1 MLNLLAATFLTAG
14 ITKLL
19 RPKEWLA
26 GKLPWVEEFSSGS
39 LKLIGAVDVLGAM
52 GLFLPEATGV
62 ATVVTPVAA
71 TCVVP
76 MMTGAL
82 VIHARRNERGQI
94 GIALFLLAMAAI
106 VAWGRFGPY
115 DV

>member
-14 ITKLL
+14 VIKLL
-19 RPKEWLA
+19 RPKEWLERNI
-26 GKLPWVEEFSSGS
+26 PWVEEFSSGS
-39 LKLIGAVDVLGAM
+39 LKLIGAVDVLGAL
-52 GLFLPEATGV
+52 GLFLPEATGIAPV
-62 ATVVTPVAA
+62 LTPVAA

-82 VIHARRNERGQI
+82 VIHVRRNERGQI
-94 GIALFLLAMAAI
+94 GIALFLLIMAVI

-115 DV
+115 NR